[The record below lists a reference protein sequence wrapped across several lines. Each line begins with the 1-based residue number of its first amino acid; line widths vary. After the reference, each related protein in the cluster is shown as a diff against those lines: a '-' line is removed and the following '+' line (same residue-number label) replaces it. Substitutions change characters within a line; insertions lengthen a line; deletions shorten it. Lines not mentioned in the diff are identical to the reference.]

1 MRRLQVEE
9 CETNK
14 NKKTMK
20 TILTMFAAVLFNA
33 LTGVVFGAAVGVSP
47 VAGAVGANAIAALVG
62 VAFPQ
67 GVLRAGVLKE
77 IWTGEMVKALRAG
90 LESTWLDGIPDQSSI
105 VNNDVIHLVE
115 VGIDPDVLVNNTTY
129 PIPLQALDDKDI
141 AISLDKFQTQVTP
154 ITDDELYAISYDKMS
169 RVKESHANA
178 LNDSKFQKAAHALA
192 PQKNTAK
199 TPVIATTGEDDGT
212 GRKRLTREDI
222 IALKAK
228 FDKLRIPTQG
238 RRLVLCSDHVN
249 DLLMIDQKFA
259 DQYYNYTTGKIANLY
274 GFAVYEFANNPYY
287 STAGVK
293 CALKS
298 TTGYQASFA
307 FYTPRVFKATGS
319 TKMYWSAAETDPEY
333 QRNKVNFRHYF
344 ICMPKLADAIGA
356 IYSASTT
363 IGGMISAD
371 PATVTIPAEGGS
383 QEVAVTASG
392 DYTVG
397 EAPAGFEVEKTAT
410 GVKITAGENA
420 TGSPK
425 TGTLTL
431 TLDGE
436 SSKTAQ
442 ITINQPKKGA

>member
-1 MRRLQVEE
+1 M
-9 CETNK
+9 
-14 NKKTMK
+14 
-20 TILTMFAAVLFNA
+20 LTAVLFNA
-33 LTGVVFGAAVGVSP
+33 LTGAVFGAVVGVSP
-47 VAGAVGANAIAALVG
+47 VAGAVGANALAALAG

-67 GVLRAGVLKE
+67 GALRAGVLKE

-307 FYTPRVFKATGS
+307 FYVPRVFKATGS

-363 IGGMISAD
+363 AGGNISAD

-383 QEVAVTASG
+383 QEVTVTASG

-397 EAPAGFEVEKTAT
+397 EAPSGFEVEKIAS

-436 SSKTAQ
+436 SPKTAQ
-442 ITINQPKKGA
+442 ITINQPKAGA

>member
-1 MRRLQVEE
+1 
-9 CETNK
+9 
-14 NKKTMK
+14 MK

-33 LTGVVFGAAVGVSP
+33 LTGAVFGAAVGVSP

-90 LESTWLDGIPDQSSI
+90 LESSWLDGIPDQSSI

-199 TPVIATTGEDDGT
+199 TPVIATTGKDDGT

-287 STAGVK
+287 STSGVK

-363 IGGMISAD
+363 TGGKISTD

>member
-1 MRRLQVEE
+1 MR
-9 CETNK
+9 
-14 NKKTMK
+14 
-20 TILTMFAAVLFNA
+20 TILTMLTAVLFNA
-33 LTGVVFGAAVGVSP
+33 LTGAVFGAVVGVSP
-47 VAGAVGANAIAALVG
+47 VAGAVGANALAALAG

-67 GVLRAGVLKE
+67 GALRAGVLKE

-249 DLLMIDQKFA
+249 DLLMVDQKFA

-307 FYTPRVFKATGS
+307 FYVPRVFKATGS

-363 IGGMISAD
+363 AGGNISAD

-383 QEVAVTASG
+383 QEVTVTANG

-397 EAPAGFEVEKTAT
+397 EAPSGFEVEKIAS

-436 SSKTAQ
+436 SPKTAQ
-442 ITINQPKKGA
+442 ITINQPKAGA

>member
-1 MRRLQVEE
+1 VRRLQVEE